1 MSDLKTGKIDLI
13 DKLGNQQQHGK
24 DRDDRQ
30 AGIAVA
36 RDGQGSSS
44 GGKVIGCVTE
54 RLRACS
60 SSTGEQRR
68 RNWFMARY
76 LSVRSRG
83 GSAENA
89 PNGMKR
95 TMGGAK
101 GKGTPQRR
109 DQQ

>member
-36 RDGQGSSS
+36 RDGQGSSP

-60 SSTGEQRR
+60 SSNGEQRR

-76 LSVRSRG
+76 LSVRSRR

-95 TMGGAK
+95 SDGRGE
-101 GKGTPQRR
+101 GKGTPQGR

>member
-36 RDGQGSSS
+36 RDGQGSSP
-44 GGKVIGCVTE
+44 GGKEIGCVTD

-60 SSTGEQRR
+60 SSSGEQRR
-68 RNWFMARY
+68 RNWFMGRY
-76 LSVRSRG
+76 LSVRSRR

-95 TMGGAK
+95 SDGRGE